1 MKKLSD
7 IYKELGIDFTFPI
20 VIKDA
25 NGNPTYSEDS
35 DGDWYKYEYDANGNE
50 TYFERSDGFWS
61 KREYDASGNQTYY
74 EDSEGDWYKR
84 EYDSNG
90 NETYFEDSKGY
101 KDGTPRSQSC
111 AGKVIE
117 GDVKA
122 LPDPTCS
129 LDGVVC
135 EFIRLLDI
143 EEESDNG
150 RSFRPNSITSCRAI
164 DGDKMLK
171 CIQEMKRLTE

>member
-35 DGDWYKYEYDANGNE
+35 DGDWYKYEYDANGNR
-50 TYFERSDGFWS
+50 THYERSDGFW
-61 KREYDASGNQTYY
+61 
-74 EDSEGDWYKR
+74 YKC

-90 NETYFEDSKGY
+90 NETYFEDSNGY

-111 AGKVIE
+111 AGKIVE
-117 GDVKA
+117 V
-122 LPDPTCS
+122 
-129 LDGVVC
+129 DG
-135 EFIRLLDI
+135 
-143 EEESDNG
+143 
-150 RSFRPNSITSCRAI
+150 
-164 DGDKMLK
+164 KK
-171 CIQEMKRLTE
+171 YKLTEL